1 MFRRVLAG
9 VAAALVAAA
18 ASADL
23 AACGDKFLR
32 VGRSQRNR
40 NYAAVHPVS
49 ILVYTPAATATGL
62 KEFETILQKA
72 GHSTVGVRD
81 RALLPKALAAAR
93 YDLIITSYAD
103 ATALRQQLDRGPG
116 VPALLPILG
125 KPTRLEEQ
133 QAVEQYRCVIKLGG
147 TKFDAL
153 AEIDHLMDLRAREGQ
168 GAPGQR

>member
-49 ILVYTPAATATGL
+49 ILVYTPAATAKGL

-103 ATALRQQLDRGPG
+103 ATRPHSGSNWTEALGYLRCFRCSASRPG
-116 VPALLPILG
+116 WRNSR
-125 KPTRLEEQ
+125 RLSSIAASSNSE
-133 QAVEQYRCVIKLGG
+133 
-147 TKFDAL
+147 
-153 AEIDHLMDLRAREGQ
+153 
-168 GAPGQR
+168 APSSMRWRKSIT